1 MPGGHPGHDAL
12 TKRIPSV
19 RAEVAASPFAR
30 SVLDSIVPC
39 PHGRDT
45 YLLKEQVFYHACCRA
60 GCWVRTS
67 NVWTWLKRMMNHPD
81 QTSAALREPSNQK
94 AMLKFRIE
102 ELRDAAG
109 ARDETRLAC
118 EEFLKDWSDSKYVE
132 CVPRP
137 ADATHT
143 LRTMGK
149 KPADGEAPKSYKC
162 SALRG
167 FRIEP
172 PPHLGDV
179 PLKSLNAI
187 IAQFNAERHAYD
199 PLMGDDARAAAAAA
213 AAAAGPPA
221 LVAVGRAAPGN
232 HLKRG
237 SPVTVSS
244 AGAAAAP
251 AKQEGRRRGSNQYV
265 EKYGPTSED
274 ASGAPSAKRLKR
286 LAEAAERQG
295 GSGSYDGA
303 LSAYDVGV
311 VGSGGAVADSHDR
324 VDPLEMLAYI
334 SQQTSTSAGTPLLV
348 AQSDPAHAAAAAAA
362 AWPPGRPAAVASSY
376 ALPPPAAGTLGA
388 AAALC
393 RPSRSSHRRSWPAA
407 CPPPPPPPPPCTPEH
422 SALPSPASAS
432 RPAPS
437 SRPAPPA
444 ASSATAASAS
454 TSCRRSS
461 SRRES
466 PSSTTRSLRASASTM
481 PCSSASSVRDHE
493 SPLSSP

>member
-1 MPGGHPGHDAL
+1 MP
-12 TKRIPSV
+12 
-19 RAEVAASPFAR
+19 AR
-30 SVLDSIVPC
+30 
-39 PHGRDT
+39 RDT

-199 PLMGDDARAAAAAA
+199 PLMGDDAMAAAAAA

-295 GSGSYDGA
+295 GGGGSGSYDGA

-348 AQSDPAHAAAAAAA
+348 AQSDPARGGGGGGGGVAARPPGRRCVELRAAAAGGAGAVGAAAAGAADACAALIAALGRRRATPAAAAAAVHA
-362 AWPPGRPAAVASSY
+362 A
-376 ALPPPAAGTLGA
+376 
-388 AAALC
+388 
-393 RPSRSSHRRSWPAA
+393 
-407 CPPPPPPPPPCTPEH
+407 H

-437 SRPAPPA
+437 SRPAAPA

-481 PCSSASSVRDHE
+481 PCSSASSVRDGVI
-493 SPLSSP
+493 

>member
-67 NVWTWLKRMMNHPD
+67 NVWTWLRRMMNHPD

-199 PLMGDDARAAAAAA
+199 PLMGDDAMAAAAAA

-265 EKYGPTSED
+265 EKYGPSSED

-303 LSAYDVGV
+303 LSAYDVVGV

-362 AWPPGRPAAVASSY
+362 AAWPPVRPAAVASSY
-376 ALPPPAAGTLGA
+376 ALLPPAAPGPSAPPPALPTLAQLSSPLVAGGVPT
-388 AAALC
+388 
-393 RPSRSSHRRSWPAA
+393 
-407 CPPPPPPPPPCTPEH
+407 PPPPPPPCTPER
-422 SALPSPASAS
+422 SALPCPASAS
-432 RPAPS
+432 RPAA
-437 SRPAPPA
+437 PAR
-444 ASSATAASAS
+444 SSATAASAS

-481 PCSSASSVRDHE
+481 PCSSASSVRDRE

>member
-187 IAQFNAERHAYD
+187 VAQFNAERHAYD
-199 PLMGDDARAAAAAA
+199 PLMGDDAMAAAAAA
-213 AAAAGPPA
+213 AAAAGWGTYMKIES
-221 LVAVGRAAPGN
+221 L
-232 HLKRG
+232 
-237 SPVTVSS
+237 
-244 AGAAAAP
+244 
-251 AKQEGRRRGSNQYV
+251 
-265 EKYGPTSED
+265 
-274 ASGAPSAKRLKR
+274 
-286 LAEAAERQG
+286 G
-295 GSGSYDGA
+295 GIEI
-303 LSAYDVGV
+303 V
-311 VGSGGAVADSHDR
+311 
-324 VDPLEMLAYI
+324 
-334 SQQTSTSAGTPLLV
+334 
-348 AQSDPAHAAAAAAA
+348 
-362 AWPPGRPAAVASSY
+362 
-376 ALPPPAAGTLGA
+376 
-388 AAALC
+388 
-393 RPSRSSHRRSWPAA
+393 
-407 CPPPPPPPPPCTPEH
+407 
-422 SALPSPASAS
+422 
-432 RPAPS
+432 
-437 SRPAPPA
+437 
-444 ASSATAASAS
+444 
-454 TSCRRSS
+454 
-461 SRRES
+461 
-466 PSSTTRSLRASASTM
+466 
-481 PCSSASSVRDHE
+481 
-493 SPLSSP
+493 

>member
-67 NVWTWLKRMMNHPD
+67 NVWTWLRRMMNHPD

-172 PPHLGDV
+172 PAHLGDV

-199 PLMGDDARAAAAAA
+199 PLMGDDAMKKKK
-213 AAAAGPPA
+213 G
-221 LVAVGRAAPGN
+221 
-232 HLKRG
+232 K
-237 SPVTVSS
+237 
-244 AGAAAAP
+244 
-251 AKQEGRRRGSNQYV
+251 
-265 EKYGPTSED
+265 D
-274 ASGAPSAKRLKR
+274 
-286 LAEAAERQG
+286 
-295 GSGSYDGA
+295 
-303 LSAYDVGV
+303 
-311 VGSGGAVADSHDR
+311 
-324 VDPLEMLAYI
+324 
-334 SQQTSTSAGTPLLV
+334 
-348 AQSDPAHAAAAAAA
+348 
-362 AWPPGRPAAVASSY
+362 
-376 ALPPPAAGTLGA
+376 
-388 AAALC
+388 
-393 RPSRSSHRRSWPAA
+393 
-407 CPPPPPPPPPCTPEH
+407 
-422 SALPSPASAS
+422 
-432 RPAPS
+432 
-437 SRPAPPA
+437 
-444 ASSATAASAS
+444 
-454 TSCRRSS
+454 
-461 SRRES
+461 
-466 PSSTTRSLRASASTM
+466 
-481 PCSSASSVRDHE
+481 
-493 SPLSSP
+493 

>member
-149 KPADGEAPKSYKC
+149 KPAD
-162 SALRG
+162 
-167 FRIEP
+167 
-172 PPHLGDV
+172 
-179 PLKSLNAI
+179 
-187 IAQFNAERHAYD
+187 
-199 PLMGDDARAAAAAA
+199 
-213 AAAAGPPA
+213 
-221 LVAVGRAAPGN
+221 
-232 HLKRG
+232 
-237 SPVTVSS
+237 
-244 AGAAAAP
+244 
-251 AKQEGRRRGSNQYV
+251 
-265 EKYGPTSED
+265 EK
-274 ASGAPSAKRLKR
+274 
-286 LAEAAERQG
+286 
-295 GSGSYDGA
+295 
-303 LSAYDVGV
+303 
-311 VGSGGAVADSHDR
+311 
-324 VDPLEMLAYI
+324 
-334 SQQTSTSAGTPLLV
+334 
-348 AQSDPAHAAAAAAA
+348 
-362 AWPPGRPAAVASSY
+362 
-376 ALPPPAAGTLGA
+376 
-388 AAALC
+388 
-393 RPSRSSHRRSWPAA
+393 
-407 CPPPPPPPPPCTPEH
+407 
-422 SALPSPASAS
+422 
-432 RPAPS
+432 
-437 SRPAPPA
+437 
-444 ASSATAASAS
+444 
-454 TSCRRSS
+454 
-461 SRRES
+461 
-466 PSSTTRSLRASASTM
+466 
-481 PCSSASSVRDHE
+481 
-493 SPLSSP
+493 

>member
-199 PLMGDDARAAAAAA
+199 PLRGDDAMAAAAAA

-265 EKYGPTSED
+265 EKYGPSSED

-303 LSAYDVGV
+303 LSAYDVGGV
-311 VGSGGAVADSHDR
+311 VGSGGAVTDSHDR

-362 AWPPGRPAAVASSY
+362 AAWPPVRPSAVASSY
-376 ALPPPAAGTLGA
+376 ALPPPAAPGPSALPPPALPTLAQLSSPLVAGGVPAPA
-388 AAALC
+388 AAAAAVHARALGFAV
-393 RPSRSSHRRSWPAA
+393 PGFGFAPGAVFAPGGAGAVVGHGGLGVDIVPAVELEA
-407 CPPPPPPPPPCTPEH
+407 GVAVIDDALASGVGVDDAVLERVL
-422 SALPSPASAS
+422 SA
-432 RPAPS
+432 
-437 SRPAPPA
+437 
-444 ASSATAASAS
+444 
-454 TSCRRSS
+454 
-461 SRRES
+461 
-466 PSSTTRSLRASASTM
+466 
-481 PCSSASSVRDHE
+481 
-493 SPLSSP
+493 

>member
-67 NVWTWLKRMMNHPD
+67 NVWTWLRRMMNHPD

-172 PPHLGDV
+172 PPHLG
-179 PLKSLNAI
+179 A
-187 IAQFNAERHAYD
+187 
-199 PLMGDDARAAAAAA
+199 
-213 AAAAGPPA
+213 
-221 LVAVGRAAPGN
+221 VAVLDIHEDVVGVALEEPVQHGVQDSARVAVHRRHVREVDHLLLHRRDAHELQEVHVHATHVAGELRAPPLPVLLLAIERLRALDELRVDHALRQVAG
-232 HLKRG
+232 RG
-237 SPVTVSS
+237 SRS
-244 AGAAAAP
+244 GH
-251 AKQEGRRRGSNQYV
+251 GSRT
-265 EKYGPTSED
+265 GP
-274 ASGAPSAKRLKR
+274 
-286 LAEAAERQG
+286 
-295 GSGSYDGA
+295 
-303 LSAYDVGV
+303 
-311 VGSGGAVADSHDR
+311 
-324 VDPLEMLAYI
+324 
-334 SQQTSTSAGTPLLV
+334 
-348 AQSDPAHAAAAAAA
+348 
-362 AWPPGRPAAVASSY
+362 
-376 ALPPPAAGTLGA
+376 
-388 AAALC
+388 
-393 RPSRSSHRRSWPAA
+393 
-407 CPPPPPPPPPCTPEH
+407 
-422 SALPSPASAS
+422 
-432 RPAPS
+432 
-437 SRPAPPA
+437 
-444 ASSATAASAS
+444 
-454 TSCRRSS
+454 
-461 SRRES
+461 
-466 PSSTTRSLRASASTM
+466 SLRSTG
-481 PCSSASSVRDHE
+481 STE
-493 SPLSSP
+493 PLSY

>member
-67 NVWTWLKRMMNHPD
+67 NVWTWLRRMMNHPD

-109 ARDETRLAC
+109 ARDETRPAC

-179 PLKSLNAI
+179 PLNRERLELGKACSQLGLVCRGRLHAGLHP
-187 IAQFNAERHAYD
+187 AQRLLQVAHHHAHVND
-199 PLMGDDARAAAAAA
+199 
-213 AAAAGPPA
+213 
-221 LVAVGRAAPGN
+221 
-232 HLKRG
+232 K
-237 SPVTVSS
+237 
-244 AGAAAAP
+244 
-251 AKQEGRRRGSNQYV
+251 GRRRGSR
-265 EKYGPTSED
+265 G
-274 ASGAPSAKRLKR
+274 RLRREGHAR
-286 LAEAAERQG
+286 LAVVAV
-295 GSGSYDGA
+295 
-303 LSAYDVGV
+303 VGV
-311 VGSGGAVADSHDR
+311 
-324 VDPLEMLAYI
+324 
-334 SQQTSTSAGTPLLV
+334 
-348 AQSDPAHAAAAAAA
+348 
-362 AWPPGRPAAVASSY
+362 
-376 ALPPPAAGTLGA
+376 
-388 AAALC
+388 AAALLHDTVRAV
-393 RPSRSSHRRSWPAA
+393 RPPLRVKVGVARVVPQHARDSD
-407 CPPPPPPPPPCTPEH
+407 EH
-422 SALPSPASAS
+422 LAVERIAVKEHGPVAQ
-432 RPAPS
+432 
-437 SRPAPPA
+437 
-444 ASSATAASAS
+444 
-454 TSCRRSS
+454 
-461 SRRES
+461 
-466 PSSTTRSLRASASTM
+466 
-481 PCSSASSVRDHE
+481 
-493 SPLSSP
+493 